1 MISTLQI
8 KQQQLVNGFF
18 QTGTGDTII
27 LIMGSCRVAPIV
39 GYFEK
44 WNEENG
50 NIYTI
55 LTIDPFSW
63 NWDINENRVDY
74 EAELL
79 KQESNQTLL
88 SALSN
93 VEVFVH
99 EWYQNAGMF
108 NCNKESPKNIYQ
120 YGLNPKIDACI
131 PSWNDVFVLFADIV
145 SFDSNIRKKA
155 IQDYNVIG
163 KLSEET
169 QQEIFQLSQNNLNK
183 FYDVCLKSD
192 FHEMKEYF
200 QRNITGKR
208 MFFTYNHVSKEFTY
222 FIFVRLL
229 KRFLGIDLSEGFIRN
244 IYQQPD
250 MFANNYTYLTEYDI
264 KWYNYQW
271 NENLVDLKHKLF

>member
-18 QTGTGDTII
+18 QTGTGEIVM
-27 LIMGSCRVAPIV
+27 LIMGSCRVAPLV
-39 GYFEK
+39 DYFEK
-44 WNEENG
+44 YNEQNG

-79 KQESNQTLL
+79 KQESNKNLL
-88 SALSN
+88 LALGN
-93 VEVFVH
+93 VDVFIH

-108 NCNKESPKNIYQ
+108 NCNKESKKNIYQ
-120 YGLNPKIDACI
+120 YGLNPRIDVCI

-169 QQEIFQLSQNNLNK
+169 QHEVFQLSQNNINK

-192 FHEMKEYF
+192 IPEMKEYF
-200 QRNITGKR
+200 QNNIKEKR
-208 MFFTYNHVSKEFTY
+208 MFWTYNHVSKEFTY
-222 FIFVRLL
+222 FIFVTLV
-229 KRFLGIDLSEGFIRN
+229 KKFLDIDLSDEFIKQ
-244 IYQQPD
+244 IYHQAD
-250 MFANNYTYLTEYDI
+250 MFANNYTYLTRF
-264 KWYNYQW
+264 
-271 NENLVDLKHKLF
+271 DLKWHKFNWGEEVKPLRDKL